1 MRSRSLVPVAVVAAL
16 VALPA
21 VAGAQTPLPG
31 QLPEISKPWT
41 WYMSWPVVA
50 GALGLLLLLVASYLR
65 LANRFY
71 GSETEPAPRPRP
83 QYAGIHAPAYPAP
96 AAPAPAPAA
105 EAPAPPAEPKAE
117 PAPDEKEEAP
127 AGAPPAE
134 VPAEPEPEPKPESEP
149 AAEPEP
155 EPAAEPETEPAAEPE
170 TEPKAESA
178 PEPKPAA
185 GGGDDVYERV
195 LKDQLDKGV
204 SPKVA
209 EGRAKAAALKA
220 KREAG

>member
-41 WYMSWPVVA
+41 WYLSWPVVA

-117 PAPDEKEEAP
+117 PAAEPKAEPAPDEKAEAP
-127 AGAPPAE
+127 AEAPPAE
-134 VPAEPEPEPKPESEP
+134 APAEPEP

-155 EPAAEPETEPAAEPE
+155 EP
-170 TEPKAESA
+170 KAESA
-178 PEPKPAA
+178 PEPGPEEKPAA

>member
-41 WYMSWPVVA
+41 WYLSWPVVA

-117 PAPDEKEEAP
+117 PEPE
-127 AGAPPAE
+127 PAE
-134 VPAEPEPEPKPESEP
+134 EPEPEPKV
-149 AAEPEP
+149 
-155 EPAAEPETEPAAEPE
+155 
-170 TEPKAESA
+170 ESA
-178 PEPKPAA
+178 PEPGPEEKPAA